1 MTVYYVDCIRKDN
14 RNDPYTSIGYLGGG
28 QKPNRWHFSQAEVIQ
43 KIKNGDEFWLQSG
56 LLGSSLE
63 KLIISLN
70 PSNKEYV
77 KTYDGGEGNNTL
89 LSLPCCLSTDLFAL
103 RSQPR

>member
-70 PSNKEYV
+70 PSSNKEYV
-77 KTYDGGEGNNTL
+77 KTYDGGEGNNTPAKPSL
-89 LSLPCCLSTDLFAL
+89 LSLY
-103 RSQPR
+103 